1 MAFVPAAAR
10 WPFEVMIYPAARVP
24 DLPSLGEQPRAAFG
38 ELYLDVLRRLDGLF
52 GVRMPYVA
60 AWHQAPVADAAARA
74 EFALHLQVMAV
85 RRAPGKLKF
94 LAGTE
99 SGMGVW
105 ISDVTPEAAA
115 GRLRDAG

>member
-1 MAFVPAAAR
+1 
-10 WPFEVMIYPAARVP
+10 
-24 DLPSLGEQPRAAFG
+24 
-38 ELYLDVLRRLDGLF
+38 
-52 GVRMPYVA
+52 
-60 AWHQAPVADAAARA
+60 VADAAARA